1 MTLRYVQSIGHV
13 KIIHYLL
20 KKIDYKNDLFIR
32 NYDLYFKIYAERNS
46 KSNDM
51 PETLSSTS
59 NDKLEDVLDNL
70 NKTTKIVDA
79 HVMVQIGSVELV
91 VVKNN
96 RTWNKLFTAVLTVLV
111 VLNTIIIGA

>member
-1 MTLRYVQSIGHV
+1 M
-13 KIIHYLL
+13 
-20 KKIDYKNDLFIR
+20 
-32 NYDLYFKIYAERNS
+32 YFKIYAERNS

-51 PETLSSTS
+51 LETLSSTG

-111 VLNTIIIGA
+111 VLNTINMGA